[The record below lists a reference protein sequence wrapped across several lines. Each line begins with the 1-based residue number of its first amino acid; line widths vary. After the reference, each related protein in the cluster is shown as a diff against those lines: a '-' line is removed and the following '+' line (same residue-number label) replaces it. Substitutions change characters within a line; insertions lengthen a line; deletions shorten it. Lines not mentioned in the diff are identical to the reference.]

1 MTDRPRRPSG
11 HITTT
16 LDTVERI
23 AFEDGGTITIPP
35 GGGWA
40 TLTTRRGSF
49 CAWVPAAGSEV
60 AA

>member
-1 MTDRPRRPSG
+1 MKPRD

-35 GGGWA
+35 AGGWA
-40 TLTTRRGSF
+40 TLTTARGSF
-49 CAWVPAAGSEV
+49 CARVEPAAVSE
-60 AA
+60 